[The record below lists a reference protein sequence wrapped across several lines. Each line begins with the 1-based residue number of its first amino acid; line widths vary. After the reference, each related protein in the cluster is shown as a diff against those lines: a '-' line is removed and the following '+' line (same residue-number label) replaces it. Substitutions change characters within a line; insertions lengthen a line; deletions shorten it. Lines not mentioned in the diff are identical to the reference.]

1 MEAITPATSSAPARE
16 LERDA
21 TDLIQMMGQTL
32 NTALLYGIAH
42 KVARSSLEASHT
54 VLSKFIEFHGPIHF
68 SLTEGLLLI
77 NGASTAGSPLATSF
91 TTRLTGLNLFSFTV
105 APGFTLDEFIALYT
119 LLLTPAGKLD
129 TTRNAADRLDQLGLK
144 HIEAKAFSYRRVAD
158 GDTPPG
164 TTAPTETANPAPAAS
179 TPAGEKPDLDNILA
193 FLKDEHHADPERSAA
208 DIRHLAADTEK
219 LAELILRSVEIRASM
234 ADLTEGESLTD
245 LIVGCIQKAVH
256 PILKDPATKT
266 QKGRKQIRHSLLMLE
281 KTLLDR
287 LQKMAGDAAAQATGN
302 MMEEIVEDLDLD
314 ALASKYMKDHRM
326 AEKTRAKVT
335 RLIERVADDP
345 GQLGELKE
353 RLMDQ
358 GLTPEGWQELS
369 IKLTPPP
376 APAPGVSK
384 GEGPG
389 PGGSTDEIKILTLLL
404 ARLGETIEQPP
415 AGDANTA
422 VKNLVEET
430 GRHLTALTTMTG
442 KKIGTLET
450 MLADSDRG
458 TTLNR
463 RELMKILAEI
473 TQEIMQPLTIINGT
487 TSMIRSL
494 KTGPL
499 TDTQGELLSV
509 ISESGDRL
517 AVLTNHLMRIVGTPE
532 ARTPDR
538 AILNTAYAGAQNP
551 R

>member
-1 MEAITPATSSAPARE
+1 MEAITPAASSAPARE

-21 TDLIQMMGQTL
+21 TDLIQMMSQTL

-42 KVARSSLEASHT
+42 KVARSSLETSHT
-54 VLSKFIEFHGPIHF
+54 VLSMFIEFHGPIHF

-91 TTRLTGLNLFSFTV
+91 TARLTGLNLFSFTV

-119 LLLTPAGKLD
+119 LLLTPAGQLD
-129 TTRNAADRLDQLGLK
+129 TTRNAADRLDQLGLE

-164 TTAPTETANPAPAAS
+164 APASTGTINPAPAAS

-234 ADLTEGESLTD
+234 ADLAEGESLTD

-266 QKGRKQIRHSLLMLE
+266 QKGRKQIKHSLLMLE

-353 RLMDQ
+353 RLLDQ
-358 GLTPEGWQELS
+358 GLTPAGWQQLS
-369 IKLTPPP
+369 VKLTPPP
-376 APAPGVSK
+376 DPGVSK

-389 PGGSTDEIKILTLLL
+389 PGGSTNEIRALTLLL

-415 AGDANTA
+415 AGAANTA

-430 GRHLTALTTMTG
+430 GRHLTALTAMTG

-450 MLADSDRG
+450 LLADSERG
-458 TTLNR
+458 TILNR

-532 ARTPDR
+532 ARTPDH
-538 AILNTAYAGAQNP
+538 AILNTAYAGAQKL